1 LYHHNLKDYEMEN
14 INQNINQ
21 NINETDYLVIPNP
34 IYDVVFRYLM
44 QDYDSAMI
52 ILSTLINEKIKK
64 LYFQPLTFIKKTT
77 VTEYNKQVEQ
87 KIDKLFEKEKQ
98 KIISDNN
105 LSELDKNVAI
115 SEITI
120 KDPITG
126 KDVKLLHLDFAAV
139 IEKENGEEE
148 MVMIELQKAAYE
160 TDIFRFKQYICENFQ
175 KKRKIKKTDPD
186 TGQEIE
192 IELPYRLIPIF
203 ILNFKIEDEINDLM
217 IKTRQIKTGIFTDK
231 ELNKK
236 NEFIDHLSYELY
248 VVQLPYLKIA
258 EELYFEPETY
268 KAKLF
273 ALLKLFDQRAK
284 KTDNEC
290 RLRLFRRLFPGFLDI
305 VIKRLQTADIDNPD
319 LEKQMRA
326 EDHFLKLLLNQ
337 YNKIAWFKLNQ
348 KETEKKLSETAKQL
362 ENEINKNK
370 DKDKALEDKN
380 KVIIEFAKTLKENG
394 VPIDVIYKKTGLTID
409 EIEKL

>member
-1 LYHHNLKDYEMEN
+1 MEN
-14 INQNINQ
+14 VKQ

-64 LYFQPLTFIKKTT
+64 LDFQPLTLTKKTT
-77 VTEYNKQVEQ
+77 VTEYNEQVEQ
-87 KIDKLFEKEKQ
+87 KINKHFEKEKQ
-98 KIISDNN
+98 KIIEDNS
-105 LSELDKNVAI
+105 LSELDKNIAI

-120 KDPITG
+120 KDPVTG

-148 MVMIELQKAAYE
+148 MVMIELQKVAIE
-160 TDIFRFKQYICENFQ
+160 TDIFRFKQYIAENFQ
-175 KKRKIKKTDPD
+175 KKRKINKTDPD
-186 TGQEIE
+186 TQQEIE

-203 ILNFKIEDEINDLM
+203 ILNFKIEDEISDLM

-231 ELNKK
+231 EIDRR

-248 VVQLPYLKIA
+248 VVQLPYLQQIEK
-258 EELYFEPETY
+258 LDFENNEY
-268 KAKLF
+268 KQKLF

-284 KTDNEC
+284 KTDNEY
-290 RLRLFRRLFPGFLDI
+290 RLWLFRRMFPGFLDR
-305 VIKRLQTADIDNPD
+305 VIKRLQTADIDNPN
-319 LEKQMRA
+319 LEKQMQA
-326 EDHFLKLLLNQ
+326 EDHYLKPLLQ
-337 YNKIAWFKLNQ
+337 RDNKIAWFKLNQ
-348 KETEKKLSETAKQL
+348 KRIETELKE
-362 ENEINKNK
+362 
-370 DKDKALEDKN
+370 KDKALEYEKN
-380 KVIIEFAKTLKENG
+380 KAKQLQLEFAKTLKETG
-394 VPIDVIYKKTGLTID
+394 VPIDVIHKKTGLPIN

>member
-1 LYHHNLKDYEMEN
+1 MEN
-14 INQNINQ
+14 IKQP
-21 NINETDYLVIPNP
+21 INETDYLVIPNP

-44 QDYDSAMI
+44 QDYNSAMI

-64 LYFQPLTFIKKTT
+64 LDFQPLTFTKKTT
-77 VTEYNKQVEQ
+77 VTEYNEQVEE
-87 KIDKLFEKEKQ
+87 KIIKHFEKEKQ
-98 KIISDNN
+98 KIIADNS
-105 LSELDKNVAI
+105 LSELDKNIAI

-120 KDPITG
+120 KDPVTG
-126 KDVKLLHLDFAAV
+126 KDIKLLHLDFAAV

-160 TDIFRFKQYICENFQ
+160 TDIFRFKQYISENFQ
-175 KKRKIKKTDPD
+175 KKRKIRKTDPD

-203 ILNFKIEDEINDLM
+203 ILNFKIEDEISDLM
-217 IKTRQIKTGIFTDK
+217 IKTQQIKTGIFTDK

-258 EELYFEPETY
+258 EDLYFESESY
-268 KAKLF
+268 KGKLF

-290 RLRLFRRLFPGFLDI
+290 RLRLFRRLFPGFLDT
-305 VIKRLQTADIDNPD
+305 VIKRLQSADIDNPD

-326 EDHFLKLLLNQ
+326 EDHFLKLLINQ

-348 KETEKKLSETAKQL
+348 KETEIKLSETVKQL
-362 ENEINKNK
+362 ENEINKSK
-370 DKDKALEDKN
+370 DKDKALEDKDKALEYEKN
-380 KVIIEFAKTLKENG
+380 KAKQLQLELAKTLKENG
-394 VPIDVIYKKTGLTID
+394 VPIDVIQKKTGLPID
-409 EIEKL
+409 EIAKM

>member
-1 LYHHNLKDYEMEN
+1 LYHHNLKDYEME
-14 INQNINQ
+14 NINQ

-64 LYFQPLTFIKKTT
+64 LYFQPLTFTKKTT
-77 VTEYNKQVEQ
+77 VTEYNEQVEQ
-87 KIDKLFEKEKQ
+87 KIDKYFEKEKQ

-105 LSELDKNVAI
+105 LSELDKNIAI
-115 SEITI
+115 NEITI
-120 KDPITG
+120 KDPVTG

-305 VIKRLQTADIDNPD
+305 VIKRLQTADIDNPN

>member
-1 LYHHNLKDYEMEN
+1 ME
-14 INQNINQ
+14 NINQ

-64 LYFQPLTFIKKTT
+64 IDFQPLTLTKKTT
-77 VTEYNKQVEQ
+77 VTEYNEQVEQ
-87 KIDKLFEKEKQ
+87 KINKHFETEKQ
-98 KIISDNN
+98 KIISNNN
-105 LSELDKNVAI
+105 LSELDKNIAI

-120 KDPITG
+120 KDPVTG

-148 MVMIELQKAAYE
+148 MVMIELQKVAIE
-160 TDIFRFKQYICENFQ
+160 TDIFRFKQYISENFQ
-175 KKRKIKKTDPD
+175 KKRKINKIDPD
-186 TGQEIE
+186 TEQEIE

-203 ILNFKIEDEINDLM
+203 ILNFKIEDEISDLM

-231 ELNKK
+231 EIDRR

-248 VVQLPYLKIA
+248 VVQLPYLQQIEK
-258 EELYFEPETY
+258 LDFENNEY
-268 KAKLF
+268 KRKLF

-284 KTDNEC
+284 KTDNEY
-290 RLRLFRRLFPGFLDI
+290 RLRMFRRMFPGFLDR
-305 VIKRLQTADIDNPD
+305 VIKRLQTADIDNPN
-319 LEKQMRA
+319 LEKQMQA
-326 EDHFLKLLLNQ
+326 EDHYLKPLLQRDNKISWLLLNKKQ
-337 YNKIAWFKLNQ
+337 IETKL
-348 KETEKKLSETAKQL
+348 
-362 ENEINKNK
+362 K
-370 DKDKALEDKN
+370 DKDKALEDKDKALEDKDKALEDKDKALENEKN
-380 KVIIEFAKTLKENG
+380 KAKQLQLEFAKTLKEND
-394 VPIDVIYKKTGLTID
+394 VPIDIIHKKTGLTID